1 MDHERIQT
9 DFATPLNIN
18 CRLFVVKFF
27 FFLNNNL
34 YSQITNSKDIIGGF
48 IPIWLCP
55 GSDGHLRLLVYK
67 LYVLSNIKSYIAAT
81 HQYPVVKL
89 KACVGLFVDV
99 LVVSVYRWLWAIIIC
114 KRVLDTRNSL
124 EIPKEDR
131 HYNDQMKKN
140 KMTNNDLQNTKAKQ
154 LNPSPSFLC
163 ESTVILNSS
172 SCIIY
177 LQLC

>member
-1 MDHERIQT
+1 M
-9 DFATPLNIN
+9 
-18 CRLFVVKFF
+18 
-27 FFLNNNL
+27 
-34 YSQITNSKDIIGGF
+34 
-48 IPIWLCP
+48 
-55 GSDGHLRLLVYK
+55 
-67 LYVLSNIKSYIAAT
+67 
-81 HQYPVVKL
+81 PVVKL

-99 LVVSVYRWLWAIIIC
+99 LVVSVYRWVWAIIIC
-114 KRVLDTRNSL
+114 KSVLDTRKSL

-163 ESTVILNSS
+163 ESTVILNSY

-177 LQLC
+177 LQFCWLNLLVLWFVHSIMPLYVDQMGPLMATSVHSNPLNACKFYLLLTNIFFSEIEINKGNNKITELRTILQRESQNS

>member
-1 MDHERIQT
+1 MILLIFYKLLKKLRLIDWILISVIY
-9 DFATPLNIN
+9 LNIW
-18 CRLFVVKFF
+18 LYLLSY
-27 FFLNNNL
+27 FLNVHSIL
-34 YSQITNSKDIIGGF
+34 
-48 IPIWLCP
+48 
-55 GSDGHLRLLVYK
+55 
-67 LYVLSNIKSYIAAT
+67 
-81 HQYPVVKL
+81 
-89 KACVGLFVDV
+89 
-99 LVVSVYRWLWAIIIC
+99 YRWVWAIIIC

-177 LQLC
+177 LQFCWLNLLVLWFVHSIMPLYVDQMGPLMATSVHSNPLNACKFYLLLTNIFFSAKSR